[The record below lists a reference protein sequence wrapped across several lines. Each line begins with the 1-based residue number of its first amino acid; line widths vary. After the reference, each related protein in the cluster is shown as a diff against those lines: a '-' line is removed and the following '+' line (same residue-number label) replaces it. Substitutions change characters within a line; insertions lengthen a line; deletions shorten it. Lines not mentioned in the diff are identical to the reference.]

1 MSTKQSK
8 AAETSAAITESTAA
22 PAPAVVEEPSKGGS
36 YVRDPATGALSP
48 AVPADTPKTEA
59 QE

>member
-22 PAPAVVEEPSKGGS
+22 PALVEEPSKGGS